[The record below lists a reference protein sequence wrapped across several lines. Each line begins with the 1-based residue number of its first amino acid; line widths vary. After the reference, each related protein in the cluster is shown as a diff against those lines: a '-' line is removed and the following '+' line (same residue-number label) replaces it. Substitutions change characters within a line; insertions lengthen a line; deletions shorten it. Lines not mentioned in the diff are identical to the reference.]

1 MQKQIRALETT
12 ELFRN
17 PQKELR
23 YALGEKHGGGN
34 GHPLQYSCLGNPMD
48 IKYPRRRALIEELQ
62 RLTGEVRDEKRKPCI
77 EQLSIEI
84 A

>member
-1 MQKQIRALETT
+1 MLQKFRHFTT
-12 ELFRN
+12 DEAYLN
-17 PQKELR
+17 LIDHLIK
-23 YALGEKHGGGN
+23 
-34 GHPLQYSCLGNPMD
+34 
-48 IKYPRRRALIEELQ
+48 KYPRRRALIEELQ